1 MDNAQKAIMIG
12 VGLFITIIIISAV
25 LLISNLGTGLINDA
39 SENLGAMTTG
49 LQNQILSSY
58 DGKVLSGTQL
68 RAAVQQYSGSNQLCV
83 AICNGT
89 KAAESTNKDAGT
101 TAFEFVGAGQLDLG
115 GNVANWTLTA
125 DNLNEGGIT
134 GDYTKGG
141 ASTYSVVGPNIS
153 TNRYYKTAVV
163 YDSQGK
169 LIGFV
174 AIQQAQ

>member
-83 AICNGT
+83 AICNATEVGTWEYIGAGKLTSLKVGKDAVT
-89 KAAESTNKDAGT
+89 KAD
-101 TAFEFVGAGQLDLG
+101 QLK
-115 GNVANWTLTA
+115 
-125 DNLNEGGIT
+125 EGGIT
-134 GDYTKGG
+134 GDYEKGG
-141 ASTYSVVGPNIS
+141 ASTYSVVGPKIS

>member
-39 SENLGAMTTG
+39 SENLGSMTTG
-49 LQNQILSSY
+49 LQNQILASY

-89 KAAESTNKDAGT
+89 TAGSGSGATAWVYVGAKALTNLKSGT
-101 TAFEFVGAGQLDLG
+101 TDVTSASHLKS
-115 GNVANWTLTA
+115 
-125 DNLNEGGIT
+125 GGIT
-134 GDYTKGG
+134 GSVNESGTTK
-141 ASTYSVVGPNIS
+141 TYSEVAPEIS
-153 TNRYYKTAVV
+153 TSRYYKTAVV
-163 YDSQGK
+163 YDAQGR
-169 LIGFV
+169 LIGFA
-174 AIQQAQ
+174 AIQMQQ

>member
-39 SENLGAMTTG
+39 SENLGSMTTG

-68 RAAVQQYSGSNQLCV
+68 RAAAQQYSGSNQLCV

-89 KAAESTNKDAGT
+89 KAGTGTGT
-101 TAFEFVGAGQLDLG
+101 TAWDYVGYAQM
-115 GNVANWTLTA
+115 TLTA
-125 DNLNEGGIT
+125 ATADDLVSGGIT
-134 GDYTKGG
+134 GAIVDDSDT
-141 ASTYSVVGPNIS
+141 STYSEVANDIS
-153 TNRYYKTAVV
+153 TTRYYKTAVV
-163 YDSQGK
+163 YDAQGR
-169 LIGFV
+169 LIGFA
-174 AIQQAQ
+174 AIQLEQ